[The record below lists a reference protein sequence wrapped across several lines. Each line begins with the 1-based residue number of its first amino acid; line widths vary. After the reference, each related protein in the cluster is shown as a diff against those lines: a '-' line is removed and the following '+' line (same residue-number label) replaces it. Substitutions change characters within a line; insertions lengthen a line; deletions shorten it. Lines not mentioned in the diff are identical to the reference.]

1 MKLGVAC
8 IYMQHITP
16 DFDSIEK
23 SNPATDNRE
32 TRLQHLFLLIRSEKY
47 ALTAAQNFTKV

>member
-8 IYMQHITP
+8 IPMQHITP

-23 SNPATDNRE
+23 SNPATDKRE
-32 TRLQHLFLLIRSEKY
+32 TGLQHLFLLIRSEKY
-47 ALTAAQNFTKV
+47 ALPVAQNFTKV